1 MKTLSLEQAVFEV
14 IKDFD
19 NNGQPFSAHDIT
31 TIVRNNVNSK
41 AVEILNV
48 PYGYVDA
55 TNTHSQH
62 VNHVD
67 VRDIIREM
75 VDNKEV
81 DVVSKGAYTIYR
93 YKTIVPVIGTMPVL
107 PKIVNIPTTS
117 AAPMPRKNLAD
128 LIASVTDNNV
138 TTSPAVTG
146 VPSRFLNK
154 VDIKDDI
161 KQRVTKYIRYRLN
174 RGETPTIRETI
185 NTVRRGTNVYN
196 VMTLAEDEGWSVVN
210 NTGNPLAGCGSW
222 TIQ

>member
-75 VDNKEV
+75 VDNNEV

-93 YKTIVPVIGTMPVL
+93 YKTITPVSTA
-107 PKIVNIPTTS
+107 PTS
-117 AAPMPRKNLAD
+117 
-128 LIASVTDNNV
+128 
-138 TTSPAVTG
+138 TTITNAITG
-146 VPSRFLNK
+146 VPSRFLVN
-154 VDIKDDI
+154 VAVNDRQHIT
-161 KQRVTKYIRYRLN
+161 QYIRN
-174 RGETPTIRETI
+174 KISKGFCPTLRSIQKAVKSKT
-185 NTVRRGTNVYN
+185 
-196 VMTLAEDEGWSVVN
+196 TLSVEDVKEVIEAEGWIIKE
-210 NTGNPLAGCGSW
+210 GYAGQPLSYQ
-222 TIQ
+222 TVSI